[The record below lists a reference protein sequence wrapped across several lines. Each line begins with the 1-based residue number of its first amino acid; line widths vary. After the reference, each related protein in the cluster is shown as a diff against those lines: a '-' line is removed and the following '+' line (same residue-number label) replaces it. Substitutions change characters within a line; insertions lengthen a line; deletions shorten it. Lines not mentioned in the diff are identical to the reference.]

1 MELKV
6 PRGHVGVEQAKS
18 SIIAA
23 FTRLVHGKDAAV
35 PSIAQLLA
43 EAGIARSTLYRHFDD
58 RTSLLVAA
66 MHGPFDILSTAAVEG
81 KASTQLIELLDH
93 FWNGRRAAVELL
105 GQPSANRLARKLG
118 EQINAKYSGLERADA
133 VRVAHTQLTLL
144 RLWLGGETPGSAADV
159 AGKIARSSVLQIA
172 GFGISGTGNSGDSAG
187 EFQGGNSGD
196 RGGNSG
202 DSILN

>member
-1 MELKV
+1 
-6 PRGHVGVEQAKS
+6 VEQAKS

-23 FTRLVHGKDAAV
+23 FSRLVHGKRAAL
-35 PSIAQLLA
+35 PSIVQLLK

-66 MHGPFDILSTAAVEG
+66 MHVPFDILSAAAVEG
-81 KASTQLIELLDH
+81 KASQQLIELLEH
-93 FWNGRRAAVELL
+93 FWNERRVAVELL

-118 EQINAKYSGLERADA
+118 EQISAKNRGLESADA

-159 AGKIARSSVLQIA
+159 AGKIAKSSVLQIS
-172 GFGISGTGNSGDSAG
+172 GFIDHSHSAIH
-187 EFQGGNSGD
+187 EFD
-196 RGGNSG
+196 C
-202 DSILN
+202 